1 MNSPMPL
8 SWNVPGVFRSRLGE
22 RSGRQRVMSAS
33 GHLLLILHKMPEP
46 GNAARSPSIFWR
58 DPRGDWTS
66 TEGGSGLGALH
77 AHFESWRKAVDR
89 LEDQM
94 QQHPSADNYFE
105 VLQHTTPLLRTMRNA
120 SRTLQEAREAC
131 PEDRTILLTRDD
143 AGELERTID
152 LLHHDAKNGMEF
164 MIAKQAEVQAQRAHQ
179 LVLAGHRL
187 NVLVAL
193 FLPLTAIGSVFG
205 MHLNHGLEDWH
216 APWLF
221 WGMLGGA
228 VVIGTLLASV
238 VVLRSRSAPFWGA
251 KQERD

>member
-1 MNSPMPL
+1 MNSPLPL
-8 SWNVPGVFRSRLGE
+8 SWDVPGVFRSRLGE

-33 GHLLLILHKMPEP
+33 GHLLLILHKVPET
-46 GNAARSPSIFWR
+46 GNPARSPSIFWR
-58 DPRGDWTS
+58 SPRGDWTS
-66 TEGGSGLGALH
+66 IEGGSGLGALN
-77 AHFESWRKAVDR
+77 AHFESWRRAVDR

-120 SRTLQEAREAC
+120 GRTMQDAREAC
-131 PEDRTILLTRDD
+131 PEDRAILLARDD
-143 AGELERTID
+143 AGELERAID

-164 MIAKQAEVQAQRAHQ
+164 MIAKQGEVQAQRAHE

-205 MHLNHGLEDWH
+205 MHLNHGLENWH

-228 VVIGTLLASV
+228 LVVGGLLVSTV
-238 VVLRSRSAPFWGA
+238 VFRLNPGPSWKS
-251 KQERD
+251 KERR

>member
-1 MNSPMPL
+1 
-8 SWNVPGVFRSRLGE
+8 
-22 RSGRQRVMSAS
+22 
-33 GHLLLILHKMPEP
+33 
-46 GNAARSPSIFWR
+46 
-58 DPRGDWTS
+58 
-66 TEGGSGLGALH
+66 LGALQ

-105 VLQHTTPLLRTMRNA
+105 VLQHTTPLLRTLRNTG
-120 SRTLQEAREAC
+120 RTMQDAREAC
-131 PEDRTILLTRDD
+131 PEDRAILLARDD
-143 AGELERTID
+143 AGDLERALD

-205 MHLNHGLEDWH
+205 MNLSHGLENWQV
-216 APWLF
+216 PWLF
-221 WGMLGGA
+221 WGMLGSA
-228 VVIGTLLASV
+228 LVIGGLLVSA
-238 VVLRSRSAPFWGA
+238 VVLRLKPGPSWKTQDR
-251 KQERD
+251 